1 MENQGRIVA
10 CDIVPAKLDA
20 LARQCARTGVRIVDP
35 RPIAAAHLEAAVP
48 GGADRVLVD
57 APCSGLGVLR
67 RRPEIKWRLRPEDL
81 PGLAAR
87 QLEILE
93 GAAGAVRP
101 GGTLVLAVCSLE
113 PEEGPEVAARFLG
126 AHAGFEPVPI
136 TGWPPGTGGAPVPAA
151 LPAGPG
157 AALLSPHRHD
167 TDGFFVAVFR
177 RRTP

>member
-1 MENQGRIVA
+1 M
-10 CDIVPAKLDA
+10 PSP
-20 LARQCARTGVRIVDP
+20 VRIVDP
-35 RPIAAAHLEAAVP
+35 RPIAAARLEGAVP

-93 GAAGAVRP
+93 GAARAVRP

-136 TGWPPGTGGAPVPAA
+136 TGWPPGTGGTPAPAA

-157 AALLSPHRHD
+157 AALLTPHRHD